1 MARCSSRIP
10 SSRPR
15 AARRPGGGWST
26 TTSGGRSS
34 SGCRARRIFTAKR
47 SVASIRAMGSG
58 TCSVTVLVRSMDASR
73 GVETSALRFAQRGSV
88 DADGVA
94 LVTQPAEQRL
104 DERLVAQEVRPLGV
118 VQIGGD
124 DRRPTAVPLLHQ
136 LEEDVRLLGSQVE
149 VAHLVDDQYVA
160 APQPIEELAA
170 RAVRQGRVHLVEE
183 VLRADEEAPM
193 AILQRLQQE
202 ARGETRLADS
212 RRADEDDVLGLGH
225 EVEIGEAA
233 DLSLRDAGL
242 ALPGEGLDRPRLRHR
257 GLLDPVRQHALL
269 LVVPLGAEQTRDQL
283 LVRQAVL
290 V

>member
-34 SGCRARRIFTAKR
+34 SGCRARRICTAKR

-58 TCSVTVLVRSMDASR
+58 TCSVTVLVRSMGAYK

-124 DRRPTAVPLLHQ
+124 
-136 LEEDVRLLGSQVE
+136 
-149 VAHLVDDQYVA
+149 
-160 APQPIEELAA
+160 
-170 RAVRQGRVHLVEE
+170 
-183 VLRADEEAPM
+183 
-193 AILQRLQQE
+193 
-202 ARGETRLADS
+202 
-212 RRADEDDVLGLGH
+212 
-225 EVEIGEAA
+225 
-233 DLSLRDAGL
+233 
-242 ALPGEGLDRPRLRHR
+242 RPRMMHLPSRSLR
-257 GLLDPVRQHALL
+257 GLLLGRRRGMLAAELAEALQLRLVGEHRPLSVDPPTL
-269 LVVPLGAEQTRDQL
+269 DQ
-283 LVRQAVL
+283 AAAK
-290 V
+290 